1 MIETVAKVSQ
11 QLAHV
16 TGQSQLLHFENKVLR
31 EIALLIIEEHEPG
44 RKIQNIKKKSTPN
57 IPGGDENSYI
67 RFNLKEKVYLFEL
80 RF

>member
-31 EIALLIIEEHEPG
+31 KIALLIIEEHEPE